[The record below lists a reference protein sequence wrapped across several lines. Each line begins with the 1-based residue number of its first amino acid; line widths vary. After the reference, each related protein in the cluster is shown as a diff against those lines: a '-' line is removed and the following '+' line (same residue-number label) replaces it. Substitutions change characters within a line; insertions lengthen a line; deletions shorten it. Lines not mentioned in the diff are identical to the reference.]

1 MSENKIFKGIII
13 GGLSGALCA
22 ALISL
27 LIIYIVA
34 PQAFIK
40 TDQKTQQ
47 NEQKAATEQQAVVTG
62 SQEELVVQAV
72 EKAAPAVVSIII
84 TKDVPKYEQ
93 YFESYNDPFYDE
105 FFGPGFGGNFQI
117 PQYRQNGTEK
127 QEVGG
132 GSGFIVSADG
142 YVVTNKH
149 VVNDETAEYT
159 VILNDGT
166 KHDAKVVARDS
177 IEDVAV
183 VKIDA
188 TDLPYLTFGDSDQIK
203 LGQSVIAIGTPL
215 VEFNNSVSV
224 GVISGLSRS
233 ITAGGMFTKPENLDG
248 VIQTDAAI
256 NPGNS
261 GGPLLNLKGDVI
273 GMNVAIADGQN
284 ISFSLPANM
293 VKSIVESVKT
303 NGKIVRPY
311 LGLRYVQI
319 TPELKESNKL
329 SVDYGV
335 LVLRGETVSDL
346 AVIPGSP
353 ADKAG
358 LVENDIILEVDGA
371 KIEDGVS
378 LTRLIAQK
386 KIGDSVTLKIL
397 HKGEEKEV
405 KVELSEMPQS

>member
-1 MSENKIFKGIII
+1 MSEKHFLKNILI
-13 GGLSGALCA
+13 GGLSGAIA
-22 ALISL
+22 AGIVMFVLIN
-27 LIIYIVA
+27 YFA
-34 PQAFIK
+34 PKPVENI
-40 TDQKTQQ
+40 Q
-47 NEQKAATEQQAVVTG
+47 NNQPVKQEQQAVVTG

-72 EKAAPAVVSIII
+72 EKATPAVVSIII
-84 TKDVPKYEQ
+84 TKDVPKLEQ
-93 YFESYNDPFYDE
+93 YFETYQDPFGNDL
-105 FFGPGFGGNFQI
+105 FNQGFGLNGLNFQI

-127 QEVGG
+127 KEVGG

-142 YVVTNKH
+142 YIVSNRH
-149 VVNDETAEYT
+149 VVDDATAEYT

-166 KHDAKVVARDS
+166 KHPATVVARDS

-183 VKIDA
+183 LKIEA
-188 TDLPYLTFGDSDQIK
+188 TDLPFLNFGDSDGIK
-203 LGQSVIAIGTPL
+203 LGQTVIAIGNPL
-215 VEFNNSVSV
+215 LEFNNSVSV
-224 GVISGLSRS
+224 GVVSGLSRS

-273 GMNVAIADGQN
+273 GMNVAIANGQN

-311 LGLRYVQI
+311 LGLRYIPI
-319 TPELKESNKL
+319 TPEIKEANKL
-329 SVDYGV
+329 TVDYGV
-335 LVLRGETVSDL
+335 LVIRGETVSDL

-358 LVENDIILEVDGA
+358 LTENDIILEIDGT
-371 KIEDGVS
+371 KLEDGVS
-378 LTRLIAQK
+378 LTRFVAQK
-386 KIGDSVTLKIL
+386 KIGDIITLKIQ
-397 HKGEEKEV
+397 HKGEEKEI
-405 KVELSEMPQS
+405 KVELTQMPE

>member
-1 MSENKIFKGIII
+1 MSENKMFKGIII

-22 ALISL
+22 ALVSL
-27 LIIYIVA
+27 AVIYIIA
-34 PQAFIK
+34 PQVFVKNAQ
-40 TDQKTQQ
+40 TTSV
-47 NEQKAATEQQAVVTG
+47 NEPKAVTEQQALVTG

-142 YVVTNKH
+142 YVVTNRH
-149 VVNDETAEYT
+149 VVDDETAEYT

-183 VKIDA
+183 VKIEA
-188 TDLPYLTFGDSDQIK
+188 TDLPFLNFGDSDQIK

-224 GVISGLSRS
+224 GVVSGLSRS

-273 GMNVAIADGQN
+273 GMNVAMANGQN
-284 ISFSLPANM
+284 IAFSLPANM
-293 VKSIVESVKT
+293 VKNIVESVKT

-319 TPELKESNKL
+319 NEEIKEANKL
-329 SVDYGV
+329 TVDYGV
-335 LVLRGETVSDL
+335 LVIRGETVSDL

-358 LVENDIILEVDGA
+358 ITENDIIFEVDGT